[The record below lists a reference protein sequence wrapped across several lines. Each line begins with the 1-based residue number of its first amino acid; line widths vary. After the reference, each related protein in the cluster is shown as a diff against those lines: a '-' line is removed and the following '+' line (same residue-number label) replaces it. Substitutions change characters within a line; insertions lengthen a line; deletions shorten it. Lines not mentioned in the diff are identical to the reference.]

1 MLFAVKLDNSNSVFR
16 SAGCLLKMFWSVK
29 KLIHPKWRTKMRTIR
44 LLFCC
49 TIALALLGLVSVA
62 SATSLTTSSMP
73 VLMIDGNADA
83 DTSVTIGMIDT
94 GFGYDFGY
102 FSGGAF
108 QPIVSAGTIFGTTSF
123 PGGSVID
130 FAIQNKASS
139 AITRA
144 SEGTAE
150 MVFSGAMPASNS
162 ANPVV
167 LDDYW
172 QALTISWSPGN
183 NDMVVNY
190 SVSNDGFAPVP
201 EPATLFLLGT
211 GLIGLA
217 GFGRK
222 KLNKKG

>member
-1 MLFAVKLDNSNSVFR
+1 
-16 SAGCLLKMFWSVK
+16 
-29 KLIHPKWRTKMRTIR
+29 MRTIR

-62 SATSLTTSSMP
+62 SATPLTTSSMP
-73 VLMIDGNADA
+73 VLMIDGNDDG
-83 DTSVTIGMIDT
+83 DTAVTIGVIDT
-94 GFGYDFGY
+94 SPDYHFGY
-102 FSGGAF
+102 FSGGPF
-108 QPIVSAGTIFGTTSF
+108 QLIVSAGTISNTTSF
-123 PGGSVID
+123 SGGSVID
-130 FAIQNKASS
+130 FAIQNATTS

-150 MVFSGAMPASNS
+150 MYFSGDIPASNS
-162 ANPVV
+162 AKPVV

-172 QALTISWSPGN
+172 QALTISWSLGN
-183 NDMVVNY
+183 NDMVINLGG
-190 SVSNDGFAPVP
+190 SNDGFAPVPAP

-217 GFGRK
+217 GYGRK

>member
-1 MLFAVKLDNSNSVFR
+1 
-16 SAGCLLKMFWSVK
+16 
-29 KLIHPKWRTKMRTIR
+29 
-44 LLFCC
+44 
-49 TIALALLGLVSVA
+49 
-62 SATSLTTSSMP
+62 MP
-73 VLMIDGNADA
+73 VLMIDGNGDTAVIIGVS
-83 DTSVTIGMIDT
+83 DTSPD
-94 GFGYDFGY
+94 YDFGY
-102 FSGGAF
+102 FSGGGF
-108 QPIVSAGTIFGTTSF
+108 QTIVPASLPFSTNLFS
-123 PGGSVID
+123 GGSVID
-130 FAIQNKASS
+130 FAIQNTTTS

-172 QALTISWSPGN
+172 QSLTISWSPGH
-183 NDMVVNY
+183 NDMVINLGG
-190 SVSNDGFAPVP
+190 SNDGFAPVPAP